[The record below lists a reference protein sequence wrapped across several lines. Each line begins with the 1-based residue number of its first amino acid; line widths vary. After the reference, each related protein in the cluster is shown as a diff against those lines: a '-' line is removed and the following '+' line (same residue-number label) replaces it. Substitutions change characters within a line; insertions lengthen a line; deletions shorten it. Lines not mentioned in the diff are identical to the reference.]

1 MLWKC
6 HEVYDKIKLC
16 KSFYEKL
23 RKIDFYVGI
32 SIKIVEKQV
41 LLKKYMTEET
51 MLMTENLQKWRQ
63 NHGRLQ
69 NKGAGTG
76 KKAE

>member
-6 HEVYDKIKLC
+6 HEVYDKIILC

-51 MLMTENLQKWRQ
+51 MSMTENLQKWRQ

-69 NKGAGTG
+69 NKGTGTG